1 MSTQKHWGVIA
12 TPLGPLAA
20 AIDGAGALT
29 HLGFSPREHE
39 RIAREGGTRDDARMA
54 PVARQLAE
62 YFAGMRRSF
71 DLPLAAEG
79 TDFQKEVWRELLAIP
94 FGQTT
99 TYGALAA
106 KLGRPAASRAV
117 GRANATNPIA
127 LIVPCHRVIGRDG
140 TLTGYAGGL
149 PIKEKLLALEGAR

>member
-1 MSTQKHWGVIA
+1 MSNHKHWGVID
-12 TPLGPLAA
+12 TPVGPLAA

-39 RIAREGGTRDDARMA
+39 RIAREGGIRDDAKIA
-54 PVARQLAE
+54 AVARQVTD
-62 YFAGMRRSF
+62 YFSGTRRSF
-71 DLPLAAEG
+71 DLALAAAG
-79 TDFQKEVWRELLAIP
+79 TPFQQEVWRELLAIP

-127 LIVPCHRVIGRDG
+127 LIVPCHRVVGSNG

-149 PIKEKLLALEGAR
+149 PIKEKLLAHEGAR